1 MNTLEQKIQSDSIQ
15 AMKNKDKV
23 KSETLKSIKT
33 AIMEA
38 KTAVGGKSDLEDSDI
53 IKIIKKLAKQ
63 RKESAELYEQNGRPE
78 LASNENTELAVL
90 NEYLP
95 KMLSEKEIEEITTT
109 TIARLGATTMKD
121 MGKVMSYINK
131 TYVGQVDGSMVSRI
145 VKNKLS

>member
-1 MNTLEQKIQSDSIQ
+1 
-15 AMKNKDKV
+15 
-23 KSETLKSIKT
+23 
-33 AIMEA
+33 MEV

-63 RKESAELYEQNGRPE
+63 RKDAAELYEQNGRPE
-78 LASNENTELAVL
+78 LASNENAELAVL

-109 TIARLGATTMKD
+109 VIARLGATTMKD